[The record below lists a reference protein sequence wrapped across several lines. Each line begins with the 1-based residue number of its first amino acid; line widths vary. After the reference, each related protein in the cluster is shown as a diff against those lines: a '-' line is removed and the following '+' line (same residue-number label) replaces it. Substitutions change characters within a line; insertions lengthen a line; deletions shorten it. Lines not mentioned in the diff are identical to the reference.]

1 MLEQLG
7 LKRVTLD
14 LPFRLDHV
22 NCFLAE
28 GKHGWTVIDT
38 GLHNEQTVK
47 RWETELS
54 GKPVTDLIIT
64 HYHPDHFGYAGGL
77 QAKHNARV
85 FMSEIDV
92 NAAKHAWNQRFLNQ
106 LSENYS
112 LAGIPDDA
120 ANKMLNNTKAFIPIV
135 TPYPKVGRFLQDGD
149 VITIGAY
156 NYEIITTPGHS
167 DGLVTFYNREKNVL
181 LSTDHILPK
190 ITPNIS
196 YWFHGDPNPL
206 ARYLE
211 SLDKIKKLD
220 ADFVVPSHGEPFHG
234 ANERIEEI
242 KSHHDKRLDQTLAS
256 VDGGSTVYQAC
267 QQLFR
272 KQLTVHEMRFA
283 VGETLAHL
291 EYLRYKGECRRELS
305 DGVYRYYAD

>member
-1 MLEQLG
+1 MLEHYG

-28 GKHGWTVIDT
+28 GDHGWTVIDT

-54 GKPVTDLIIT
+54 GKHVTDLIIT

-77 QAKHNARV
+77 QAKHDARV
-85 FMSEIDV
+85 FMSEIDF
-92 NAAKHAWNQRFLNQ
+92 NAAKHAWNQRFLDQ

-112 LAGIPDDA
+112 LAGIPDDE
-120 ANKMLNNTKAFIPIV
+120 ANRMLNNTKAFIPIV
-135 TPYPKVGRFLQDGD
+135 TPYPKVERFLKHGD
-149 VITIGAY
+149 VIPIGPD
-156 NYEIITTPGHS
+156 NYEVIATPGHS
-167 DGLVTFYNREKNVL
+167 DGLVTFYNREKNML

-220 ADFVVPSHGEPFHG
+220 VDFVVPSHGEPFHG

-242 KSHHDKRLDQTLAS
+242 KSHHDKRLDQTLSAI
-256 VDGGSTVYQAC
+256 GNGATIYQTC

-283 VGETLAHL
+283 IGETISHL
-291 EYLRYKGECRRELS
+291 EYLRHKGECRRELS
-305 DGVYRYYAD
+305 GGKYWYYMD